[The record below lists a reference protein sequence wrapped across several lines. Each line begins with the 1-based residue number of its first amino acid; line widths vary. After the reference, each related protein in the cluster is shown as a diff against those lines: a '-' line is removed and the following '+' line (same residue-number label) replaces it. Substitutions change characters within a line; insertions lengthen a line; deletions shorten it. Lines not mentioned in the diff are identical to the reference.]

1 MMLMAQ
7 SGGWTLFLLA
17 AVIPSVHLQG
27 NNSSIQLDSSSD
39 LNTEAQIYHSVEEI
53 PPKGVQVQGNSIS
66 DQADSDSKVTTEAQI
81 YNSVE
86 EIPLRVAQGNSSST
100 QPLSDSEEFPSD
112 AQFYRPVLQPSES
125 IPPIGDYMLK
135 TLAGIPCIKAKMGV
149 VFIVI
154 ENKTR
159 YLSLEP
165 TSVRTTGYCGIKT
178 AVLCLTL
185 PNNAASLQFVFKKN
199 KTLFSVTKLTAHL
212 TPLPPCNGCRNKTYS
227 GVMAHEELFTT
238 ATGQSFKCNSETLF
252 LMSSQLNIK
261 LVPLQVQAFTLNKG
275 EFGKDVECWADYNKR
290 VIPIIIGAVVVCI
303 ILIVVI
309 TFLIVRDR
317 RTEGYNSL

>member
-1 MMLMAQ
+1 MMLVAQ
-7 SGGWTLFLLA
+7 SGGWTLFLMA
-17 AVIPSVHLQG
+17 ALIPSVHLQG
-27 NNSSIQLDSSSD
+27 NNNSIQLDSSSD

-53 PPKGVQVQGNSIS
+53 PPKGVQVQGNSNS
-66 DQADSDSKVTTEAQI
+66 DQAESDSKVTTEAQI

-86 EIPLRVAQGNSSST
+86 EIPLRVVQGNSSSI

-112 AQFYRPVLQPSES
+112 AQIYYPVLQPSES
-125 IPPIGDYMLK
+125 VPPIGVYTLK

-154 ENKTR
+154 EKKTS
-159 YLSLEP
+159 YLSLDP
-165 TSVRTTGYCGIKT
+165 TRVRVNGYCGKKT

-185 PNNAASLQFVFKKN
+185 PNNAASLQFVFKQN
-199 KTLFSVTKLTAHL
+199 KTLFSVTKLFAHL
-212 TPLPPCNGCRNKTYS
+212 TTLPPNHGRLNKTYS
-227 GVMAHEELFTT
+227 GITQEELFST
-238 ATGQSFKCNSETLF
+238 ATGKSFKCNSESLF

-275 EFGKDVECWADYNKR
+275 EFGKDVECWADFNKR
-290 VIPIIIGAVVVCI
+290 VIPIVIGAVVVCI

-309 TFLIVRDR
+309 TFLVIRDR
-317 RTEGYNSL
+317 RTEGYESL